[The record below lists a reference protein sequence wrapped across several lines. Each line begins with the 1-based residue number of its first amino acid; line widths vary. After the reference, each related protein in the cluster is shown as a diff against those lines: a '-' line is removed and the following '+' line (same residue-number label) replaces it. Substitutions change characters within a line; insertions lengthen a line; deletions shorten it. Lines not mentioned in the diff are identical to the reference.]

1 MVNPYSRLAGFLQ
14 PIRGYASGDEVIKDL
29 LEPSTGA
36 EELLKPSTG
45 ADWKEGAEHAGD
57 WAADQA
63 VDIIGDQVAKELRS
77 QGYKFDIDW
86 KGIKNYILGR
96 DAQGNIKPMKSAAQS
111 RKDLMKVVDKIPGAS
126 VRKYILSTLIK
137 GGIKLS
143 APVTQAIQDYMS
155 ETKEKSY
162 LDPRTKEHGVGR
174 GRYGLTEEGRRIEG
188 EGRGSSP
195 REKEIKKQR
204 EWVAKYLQDIY
215 DKADKVE
222 GAADLPTNWYRGI
235 RDDIVKSNE
244 KLFPDG
250 LDAGKY
256 SELLQGKISTI
267 VGPHGK
273 RIKTNKKRSGR
284 QG

>member
-1 MVNPYSRLAGFLQ
+1 
-14 PIRGYASGDEVIKDL
+14 
-29 LEPSTGA
+29 
-36 EELLKPSTG
+36 
-45 ADWKEGAEHAGD
+45 
-57 WAADQA
+57 
-63 VDIIGDQVAKELRS
+63 
-77 QGYKFDIDW
+77 
-86 KGIKNYILGR
+86 
-96 DAQGNIKPMKSAAQS
+96 MKSAAQS

-273 RIKTNKKRSGR
+273 RIKTNKKEAVDRVEIVDSDLFPVTGKKR
-284 QG
+284 DDADKFREQYVE